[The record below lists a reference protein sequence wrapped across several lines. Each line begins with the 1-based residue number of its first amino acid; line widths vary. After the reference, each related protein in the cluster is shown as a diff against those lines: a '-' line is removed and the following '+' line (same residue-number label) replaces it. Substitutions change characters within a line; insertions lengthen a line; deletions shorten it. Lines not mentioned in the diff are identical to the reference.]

1 MDEEDDEVDGAEEN
15 NISIMQHSFSL
26 SEVYKPQ
33 QQHGKQKIAILLRHF
48 SFYLQL
54 FPNNNT
60 TSSWPTTTQSDL
72 MDDAGNWNFPH
83 YITSCLALTIPSL
96 LSSSSAT
103 MRISVDRDGE
113 AYKSEHGKIRRR
125 CCTLKREE
133 LPSHKTDNG
142 EFLCGF
148 HSSGITLCG
157 EPVTHILVEQAA
169 WTSSPR
175 FMWSSITT
183 KRTSFHFQWEETRR
197 TTTLLLFYC
206 QLRKLPSLIKHTFL
220 CILYFQ

>member
-72 MDDAGNWNFPH
+72 MDDAGN
-83 YITSCLALTIPSL
+83 
-96 LSSSSAT
+96 
-103 MRISVDRDGE
+103 
-113 AYKSEHGKIRRR
+113 
-125 CCTLKREE
+125 
-133 LPSHKTDNG
+133 
-142 EFLCGF
+142 
-148 HSSGITLCG
+148 
-157 EPVTHILVEQAA
+157 
-169 WTSSPR
+169 
-175 FMWSSITT
+175 
-183 KRTSFHFQWEETRR
+183 
-197 TTTLLLFYC
+197 
-206 QLRKLPSLIKHTFL
+206 
-220 CILYFQ
+220 